1 METLYISTINI
12 LPEIILI
19 TAGIV
24 LLIIGPL
31 LKSEEDNAAFSIS
44 VLGVLIAFFLNFGR
58 FTNPSSA
65 FSDSISLDSFSAY
78 FNSIFLVG
86 SLISIAFS
94 KDFLKTQK
102 LKSTEFYS
110 LILFATTGMMFL
122 CSAREFMSLFL
133 SFEIMSISVYVL
145 TALNTGSSRSTE
157 AGIKYLI
164 LGGFSSAIL
173 LFGIALVYGAT
184 GSIVFAEVAASF
196 DINNILLIIG
206 IALIL
211 IGFIFKIG
219 AFPLHQWVPDIYEG
233 APITVTGFM
242 SVGIKSA
249 AFAVLL
255 RVFFEAFPSFEANW
269 LLVLWIV
276 AVFTMTLGNISAL
289 MQNNLKR
296 LLAFSSIAHAGYA
309 LIGVTA
315 IIGDREYAFASVNFY
330 LLAYTFMN
338 LGAFGI
344 LAYLSKK
351 GSECE
356 TFDQISGLWNKKPLI
371 AVALTVFMVSLA
383 GIPPF
388 LGFFAKYRIFLAAIK
403 AELFWLAVIGIIN
416 SVISAYYYL
425 KIIVHI
431 YMKESKF
438 EFPQLKIASSI
449 AILILALI
457 NVFLGIFP
465 MHTWE
470 FALKAANSF
479 PF

>member
-1 METLYISTINI
+1 MESLYTSTINI
-12 LPEIILI
+12 LPEISLI

-44 VLGVLIAFFLNFGR
+44 VLGILVAFFLNFGR
-58 FTNPSSA
+58 FANPSTA
-65 FSDSISLDSFSAY
+65 FADSLSLDSFSAY

-86 SLISIAFS
+86 SLISIGFS

-102 LKSTEFYS
+102 LKATEFYS

-122 CSAREFMSLFL
+122 CSAREFMTLFL

-145 TALNTGSSRSTE
+145 TALNTNSSRSTE

-196 DINNILLIIG
+196 DINNVLLILG

-211 IGFIFKIG
+211 IAFIFKIG

-255 RVFFEAFPSFEANW
+255 RVFFEAFPTFEANW
-269 LLVLWIV
+269 LFVLWIV

-371 AVALTVFMVSLA
+371 AIALTVFMVSLA

-465 MHTWE
+465 MRTWE